1 MEIAGAAHVIL
12 TVSSWESARE
22 FYGSLCEFLGLTKYL
37 DSDEILYYVG
47 GKTALGIEPC
57 APEHRKKRFVQSRV
71 GLHHVCFR
79 ARLREDVDRLHEFLV
94 ERGATIVHGPEEG
107 PWAPKYYSVL
117 FEDPDGIRLELNHV
131 PGKGIFDTPRFK
143 DA

>member
-12 TVSSWESARE
+12 TVSSWEAARE
-22 FYGSLCEFLGLTKYL
+22 FYGALCEFMGLKKYI
-37 DSDEILYYVG
+37 DADEILYYVG

-57 APEHRKKRFVQSRV
+57 APELREERFVQGRV

-79 ARLREDVDRLHEFLV
+79 ARKREDIDHLHEFLL
-94 ERGATIVHGPEEG
+94 ERRATVVHGPEEG
-107 PWAPKYYSVL
+107 PWAPGYYSVL
-117 FEDPDGIRLELNHV
+117 FEDPDGIRLEVNHV
-131 PGKGIFDTPRFK
+131 PGKGIFDTALFK

>member
-12 TVSSWESARE
+12 TVSSWKKARE
-22 FYGSLCEFLGLTKYL
+22 FYGPLCEFMGLKKYL
-37 DSDEILYYVG
+37 DSDYILYYVG

-57 APEHRKKRFVQSRV
+57 ADGFENDRFIQGRV

-79 ARLREDVDRLHEFLV
+79 ARQREDIDRLHEFLM
-94 ERGATIVHGPEEG
+94 ERNATIVHGPKEG
-107 PWAPKYYSVL
+107 PWAPGYYSVL

-131 PGKGIFDTPRFK
+131 PGKGIFGTERFK
-143 DA
+143 DS